1 MSKRTRKLPPRYKDN
16 AIPLHHGIEESNY
29 WRVNSSSL
37 DGALLLDF
45 ITQGPSYK
53 LFTTMTKDEKVC
65 VPSGD
70 TKQLGRQTFLHSR
83 HIRYQATNQS
93 LKRNGLLKD
102 NDIVRVLNMLIQ
114 RKVKATQ
121 SS

>member
-1 MSKRTRKLPPRYKDN
+1 MTVRSFWISLHKD
-16 AIPLHHGIEESNY
+16 
-29 WRVNSSSL
+29 
-37 DGALLLDF
+37 
-45 ITQGPSYK
+45 PSYEP
-53 LFTTMTKDEKVC
+53 FTTLTKVEKVC
-65 VPSGD
+65 VPSGE
-70 TKQLGRQTFLHSR
+70 LGRQTFLHSR
-83 HIRYQATNQS
+83 RIRYIGTTNQS